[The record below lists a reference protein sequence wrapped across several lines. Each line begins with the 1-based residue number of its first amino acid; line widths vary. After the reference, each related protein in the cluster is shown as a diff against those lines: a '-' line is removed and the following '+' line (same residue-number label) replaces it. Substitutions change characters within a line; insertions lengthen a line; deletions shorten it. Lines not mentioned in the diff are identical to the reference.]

1 MFSPCIGRKMYYVT
15 WVLQFSILIL
25 GNMGFLLLGGKALK
39 EIDSQFSD
47 SPLRLQYFVVMTGVS
62 YFVFALLVPT
72 LSSMRRWLG
81 ISMVLT
87 FTYIT
92 ILLVVVFRDGRSN
105 KDRNYDIIG
114 SNNFSKVMNGFG
126 AISAIIVCNSSGI
139 LPELQ
144 VNTCME
150 SKSGVQICILKSI
163 LYCFLQSQ
171 NHLYVNEQMGLNNS
185 QSRLKI
191 LEAQSV

>member
-1 MFSPCIGRKMYYVT
+1 MSNGRNCHIYLNPLPLYTFVNIMFSPCIGRKMYYVT

-47 SPLRLQYFVVMTGVS
+47 SPLRLQYFVVITGVS

-92 ILLVVVFRDGRSN
+92 ILLVVVFRDGR
-105 KDRNYDIIG
+105 
-114 SNNFSKVMNGFG
+114 
-126 AISAIIVCNSSGI
+126 
-139 LPELQ
+139 
-144 VNTCME
+144 
-150 SKSGVQICILKSI
+150 
-163 LYCFLQSQ
+163 
-171 NHLYVNEQMGLNNS
+171 
-185 QSRLKI
+185 
-191 LEAQSV
+191 